1 MCGRTLF
8 VVQTTNDGFRG
19 EVAHGSCVRTS
30 LVIFL
35 WDEVFG

>member
-1 MCGRTLF
+1 LF

-19 EVAHGSCVRTS
+19 EVAHGSCVRTG

-35 WDEVFG
+35 RDEVFG